1 MLREDKGLAQ
11 IAHTEPKTS
20 LLNSLNSKPSLAA
33 RPGCPAS
40 PSDSLFQIPHLSETG
55 KEAMAASLDEAVA
68 GSYILGLLV
77 ESAGMLANAWVYDSV
92 FSKVI
97 ASSCCK

>member
-1 MLREDKGLAQ
+1 MPVTL
-11 IAHTEPKTS
+11 T
-20 LLNSLNSKPSLAA
+20 
-33 RPGCPAS
+33 
-40 PSDSLFQIPHLSETG
+40 
-55 KEAMAASLDEAVA
+55 AASDAIPLLYLNPSPEWEEEGAIT

-77 ESAGMLANAWVYDSV
+77 ESAGVLANGGAYDSV